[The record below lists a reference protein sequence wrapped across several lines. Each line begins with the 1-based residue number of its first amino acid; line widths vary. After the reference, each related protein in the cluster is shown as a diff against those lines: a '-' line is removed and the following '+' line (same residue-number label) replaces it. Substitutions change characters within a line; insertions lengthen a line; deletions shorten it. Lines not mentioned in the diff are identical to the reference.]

1 MYKLKKG
8 WFIVKALKGNREYSI
23 TEAEKTFYQKQGF
36 DIIDDKGEVIE
47 YGAGKT
53 VSYEQY
59 VAVVKEL
66 TELKEKVKGFNDT
79 DISELKK
86 EELIDL
92 IMEFRG

>member
-1 MYKLKKG
+1 M
-8 WFIVKALKGNREYSI
+8 KALKGNREYSI